1 MRSSSAIA
9 PPPREPREIAEI
21 IATLSAGLDDISAAP
36 TDNRDRIMRPGNI
49 ATVLSALAAVAGP
62 VRLHAQAPDRNS
74 SFHPYHVNYW
84 VTGGVIGVGA
94 VTNYLGVAH
103 IGSKSAVSTAELQAL
118 DRNLVNGFDRWAL
131 NLNPTNI
138 DAFEDW
144 SNKTET
150 AIVLL
155 PGVLLLDKQIR
166 RDWLDMLLIY
176 METISITNNIYE
188 WSFIGPSFQNKIR
201 PVAYYPQLTAS
212 RTQIGTVRN
221 SFYSGHVA
229 SAATATFLMAKMYSD
244 YHPGIGDTK
253 YLLYAAAAV
262 PPLIEGYLRVRAL
275 RHFPSDVMVGLGVGA
290 VVGILIP
297 ELHRFESKGVTLG
310 LYSAPESTGLAL
322 SWRP

>member
-1 MRSSSAIA
+1 MR
-9 PPPREPREIAEI
+9 RC
-21 IATLSAGLDDISAAP
+21 
-36 TDNRDRIMRPGNI
+36 NI
-49 ATVLSALAAVAGP
+49 ATILFALAAVAGP
-62 VRLHAQAPDRNS
+62 VRLHAQAPERDS

-84 VTGGVIGVGA
+84 VTGGIIGVGA

-103 IGSKSAVSTAELQAL
+103 IGSKAAVSTAELQAL
-118 DRNLVNGFDRWAL
+118 DKNQVSRFDRWAL

-138 DAFEDW
+138 DGFEDW
-144 SNKTET
+144 SNRTLT

-155 PGVLLLDKQIR
+155 PSVLLLDRQIR

-176 METISITNNIYE
+176 MESISITNNIYE

-201 PVAYYPQLTAS
+201 PVAYYPQLPAS
-212 RTQIGTVRN
+212 RTQVGTVRN

-244 YHPGIGDTK
+244 YHPEIGDAK

-290 VVGILIP
+290 FVGILIP

-310 LYSAPESTGLAL
+310 LYSAPESAGLTL
-322 SWRP
+322 SWRL

>member
-1 MRSSSAIA
+1 MR
-9 PPPREPREIAEI
+9 RC
-21 IATLSAGLDDISAAP
+21 
-36 TDNRDRIMRPGNI
+36 NI
-49 ATVLSALAAVAGP
+49 ATILFALAAVAGP
-62 VRLHAQAPDRNS
+62 VRLRAQAPERDS

-84 VTGGVIGVGA
+84 VTGGIIGVGA

-103 IGSKSAVSTAELQAL
+103 IGSKAAVSTAELQAL
-118 DRNLVNGFDRWAL
+118 DKNQVSRFDRWAL

-138 DAFEDW
+138 DGFEDW
-144 SNKTET
+144 SNRTLT

-155 PGVLLLDKQIR
+155 PSVLLLDKQIR

-176 METISITNNIYE
+176 MESISITNNIYE
-188 WSFIGPSFQNKIR
+188 WSFIGPSFQNKMR
-201 PVAYYPQLTAS
+201 PVAYYPQLPAS

-244 YHPGIGDTK
+244 YHPEIGDAK

-290 VVGILIP
+290 FVGILIP

-310 LYSAPESTGLAL
+310 LYSAPESAGLTL
-322 SWRP
+322 SWRL